1 MKYNLKQNL
10 KKSSKKHLEKAV
22 RLLFPLRCPFC
33 DGIVASFEE
42 KVCEKCAG
50 MQRLLT
56 PPYCMKC
63 GKKLQSEGELCADCG
78 KKNHVFVRGRALYEY
93 ESAAGGLYRLKYGGR
108 QEYADF
114 LGEEMAFYLGG
125 FIREIQPDAL
135 IPIPLHRRRKRRRG
149 YNQAALLAR
158 ALGRYLEIPVA
169 EDYLIRVKNTMPM
182 KYLNPKERQNN
193 LKRAFNIV
201 ENDVKLKTVIIVD
214 DIYTTGSTV
223 DEAARTLAACGVE
236 RIYFVAVACGAGV

>member
-1 MKYNLKQNL
+1 MRKCLKVFRKAAQR
-10 KKSSKKHLEKAV
+10 AV

-33 DGIVASFEE
+33 DGIVTSFGE
-42 KVCEKCAG
+42 KVCRECAG
-50 MQRLLT
+50 RQRLLM

-63 GKKLQSEGELCADCG
+63 GKKLWDEEEFCSDCR

-93 ESAAGGLYRLKYGGR
+93 ESAAGALYRLKYGGR

-125 FIREIQPDAL
+125 FIRETGPDAL

-158 ALGRYLEIPVA
+158 ALGRYLDIPVA
-169 EDYLIRVKNTMPM
+169 EDCLVRVKNTVPL
-182 KYLNPKERQNN
+182 KRLNPKERQNN
-193 LKRAFNIV
+193 LKRAFNIE

-236 RIYFVAVACGAGV
+236 RIYFVTLACGAGV